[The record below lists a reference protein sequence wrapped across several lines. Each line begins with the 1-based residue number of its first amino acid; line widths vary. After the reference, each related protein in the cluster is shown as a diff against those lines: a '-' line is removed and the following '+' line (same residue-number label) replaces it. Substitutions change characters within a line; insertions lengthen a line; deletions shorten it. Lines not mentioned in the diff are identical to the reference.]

1 MAFAEHF
8 GQNLS
13 KDVDLYFPLLNQ
25 DIEIPEKSENFLLLR
40 MAKLG
45 AKWKKGDR
53 CIDLSPSV
61 TARQI

>member
-1 MAFAEHF
+1 MGF
-8 GQNLS
+8 GQKLG
-13 KDVDLYFPLLNQ
+13 KHFDLYFPLLDQ

>member
-1 MAFAEHF
+1 MGF
-8 GQNLS
+8 GQKLG
-13 KDVDLYFPLLNQ
+13 KHVDLYFPLSNQ